1 MDRPIEQKQWPVS
14 RIITYSVTGLLVIGL
29 GYSAISSSGK
39 SRLNVDVAR
48 ISVSQ
53 VSQGEFEEYIPIIGS
68 VQPRTTVY
76 LDLQEGGIVEEV
88 FIASGSWVDKGD
100 VILRFNNTNVQK
112 NTIDSETRILENLNQ
127 LRNSKISLT
136 EKNLI
141 LKDQLL
147 DLNYRILD
155 LEKDYKR
162 FITLKEQ
169 PNTTISQQQFESTK
183 DELEYLKNKRGLLTE
198 RIRQESI
205 LREQQ
210 NRQVD
215 DSIDRV
221 NRSLEVL
228 SRIVDS
234 LEVRAPISGY
244 LSAMRAEI
252 GQSFTKG
259 HRIGQVDRL
268 DVFKVIANIDQFYIS
283 KVEVSQ
289 QGSFDFDGQQYQLK
303 VIKIY
308 PEVTN
313 DAFQV
318 DMGFAGTVA
327 DGIKRGQS
335 LQIDLSLSETNT
347 STLVTKGGFYR
358 HTNGRWVYRL
368 TDDGSAAYRVAV
380 VPGRQ
385 NPKSFEV
392 LEGLETG
399 DWIISSSYDLFRD
412 ADELTFSEPINR

>member
-183 DELEYLKNKRGLLTE
+183 DELEYLKNKRGL
-198 RIRQESI
+198 IKQ
-205 LREQQ
+205 
-210 NRQVD
+210 
-215 DSIDRV
+215 
-221 NRSLEVL
+221 
-228 SRIVDS
+228 
-234 LEVRAPISGY
+234 
-244 LSAMRAEI
+244 
-252 GQSFTKG
+252 
-259 HRIGQVDRL
+259 RL
-268 DVFKVIANIDQFYIS
+268 FCKFVITPS
-283 KVEVSQ
+283 K
-289 QGSFDFDGQQYQLK
+289 
-303 VIKIY
+303 
-308 PEVTN
+308 
-313 DAFQV
+313 AC
-318 DMGFAGTVA
+318 
-327 DGIKRGQS
+327 
-335 LQIDLSLSETNT
+335 
-347 STLVTKGGFYR
+347 
-358 HTNGRWVYRL
+358 
-368 TDDGSAAYRVAV
+368 
-380 VPGRQ
+380 
-385 NPKSFEV
+385 
-392 LEGLETG
+392 
-399 DWIISSSYDLFRD
+399 
-412 ADELTFSEPINR
+412 